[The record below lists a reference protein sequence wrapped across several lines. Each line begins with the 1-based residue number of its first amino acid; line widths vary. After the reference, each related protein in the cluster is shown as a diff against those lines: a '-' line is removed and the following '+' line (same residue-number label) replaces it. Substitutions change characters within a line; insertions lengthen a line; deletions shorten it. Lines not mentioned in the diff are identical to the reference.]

1 MIEKEQKKRIELSEV
16 IEILT
21 KFLPDMSKN

>member
-1 MIEKEQKKRIELSEV
+1 MIEKEPKKRIELSEV